1 MRGGQWGGLGVIAL
15 GLASYGMAWSM
26 VRSDAEDRRI
36 AIAQQSYA
44 EGKCTITDSEVIEWR
59 HDKPDE
65 VIRGSTIE
73 TTLTVHTPKGDVKDA
88 TYRYSDTYWMPLA
101 AKKAVETTHKRG
113 ASVTC
118 FYDAAKPENVVLVKR
133 GMPAEE
139 GTSPWAMASIFAIP
153 CFIAGLIG
161 LLVKPDGKKRNDD

>member
-113 ASVTC
+113 S
-118 FYDAAKPENVVLVKR
+118 R
-133 GMPAEE
+133 
-139 GTSPWAMASIFAIP
+139 PWLLASIFAVPLIL
-153 CFIAGLIG
+153 AGLLG
-161 LLVKPDGKKRNDD
+161 LLIKPDGKKRIED